1 MRNNTFTAKT
11 DQFHKVKFND
21 GLVDFIFPG
30 ADRWPRSRP
39 SADLEGTL
47 GRPCPRLLTGMLLP
61 AGGPSLLQL
70 QGFRS
75 SWEEGASRDTPAQGG
90 AVWGP
95 GPPPP
100 PHPRAAPGTLGLSL
114 D

>member
-1 MRNNTFTAKT
+1 MGNNTFIAKT
-11 DQFHKVKFND
+11 GQFHKVKFND

-47 GRPCPRLLTGMLLP
+47 GRPCPGLLAGMLLP

-75 SWEEGASRDTPAQGG
+75 SCSRPFSEAFLRGGQITASFPSPLISVRLGAGSLNS
-90 AVWGP
+90 AVP
-95 GPPPP
+95 
-100 PHPRAAPGTLGLSL
+100 
-114 D
+114 